1 MVPSSLALCA
11 GSFILGVTVVV
22 AGLFMVAGKY
32 GDRLVNGCLSILL
45 IGFGVVMALSLL
57 YLCYV

>member
-1 MVPSSLALCA
+1 MFLADLALCA
-11 GSFILGVTVVV
+11 GSFILGVAVVV

-32 GDRLVNGCLSILL
+32 GDRLVNGCLSLL
-45 IGFGVVMALSLL
+45 LVGFSVVMALSLL